1 MTMIMELFNEITMFN
16 NIGSSFYTRKRTQW
30 GEIDLSEKHQM
41 FQTELGFEEK
51 KYRELKWKLNILCE
65 LTKVL

>member
-1 MTMIMELFNEITMFN
+1 MTMIMKLFLMFN

-30 GEIDLSEKHQM
+30 GEIDLLEKHQM

-51 KYRELKWKLNILCE
+51 KKYCELKWKLNILCE